1 MLLKARP
8 HAGATPTS
16 PAPPRQER
24 SPDPSR
30 RPPNASKDRATA
42 GRKMR
47 QMPRD
52 DPEPTRRHLTHPGS
66 RWRAWGAHHAPP
78 AARGSPGSGPGSGTA
93 RAAVGNAR
101 TTARTG
107 QRPRYEGRGTPTTSS
122 ARPASDGPPLPPR
135 PTPQHLRSRRIES
148 PGGRRPR
155 CGARASRG
163 PPSSAPP
170 HDPHVTRSIVTDP
183 AELACLLARLQQ
195 ATDELPAGAMPA
207 LVAQLAALAMQ
218 AAGRMAG
225 GAAAQPPR
233 VPPAERQQDLTQEE
247 AATVFN
253 IPLRTV
259 RFLSRTKRIAS
270 YKRRRNR
277 MLRPADVA
285 AYIEKCRETGVA
297 LTVYHGVTMRRDPRG
312 DAAHP
317 RDARTHPG
325 GVRRTARRDPGDRRA
340 MGDGTGQGPAHG

>member
-1 MLLKARP
+1 
-8 HAGATPTS
+8 
-16 PAPPRQER
+16 PR
-24 SPDPSR
+24 PSR
-30 RPPNASKDRATA
+30 
-42 GRKMR
+42 
-47 QMPRD
+47 
-52 DPEPTRRHLTHPGS
+52 
-66 RWRAWGAHHAPP
+66 
-78 AARGSPGSGPGSGTA
+78 
-93 RAAVGNAR
+93 
-101 TTARTG
+101 
-107 QRPRYEGRGTPTTSS
+107 QRPRF
-122 ARPASDGPPLPPR
+122 ARPAS
-135 PTPQHLRSRRIES
+135 
-148 PGGRRPR
+148 
-155 CGARASRG
+155 
-163 PPSSAPP
+163 SAPT

-218 AAGRMAG
+218 AAARMVG

-233 VPPAERQQDLTQEE
+233 LPLAERQQDLTQEE

-270 YKRRRNR
+270 YKRGRNR

-297 LTVYHGVTMRRDPRG
+297 LTVYHGVTMRRDARG

-317 RDARTHPG
+317 RDARTHQAAVPQPPG
-325 GVRRTARRDPGDRRA
+325 RDPGNLRRWGA
-340 MGDGTGQGPAHG
+340 GPVQVPGHGEPPNPLPGQTAPPKPRRGEEA

>member
-1 MLLKARP
+1 M
-8 HAGATPTS
+8 
-16 PAPPRQER
+16 
-24 SPDPSR
+24 
-30 RPPNASKDRATA
+30 
-42 GRKMR
+42 
-47 QMPRD
+47 
-52 DPEPTRRHLTHPGS
+52 
-66 RWRAWGAHHAPP
+66 
-78 AARGSPGSGPGSGTA
+78 
-93 RAAVGNAR
+93 
-101 TTARTG
+101 
-107 QRPRYEGRGTPTTSS
+107 
-122 ARPASDGPPLPPR
+122 
-135 PTPQHLRSRRIES
+135 
-148 PGGRRPR
+148 
-155 CGARASRG
+155 
-163 PPSSAPP
+163 
-170 HDPHVTRSIVTDP
+170 TDP

-195 ATDELPAGAMPA
+195 ATDELPAGALPA
-207 LVAQLAALAMQ
+207 LVTQLAALAMQ
-218 AAGRMAG
+218 AAARMVG

-233 VPPAERQQDLTQEE
+233 VPLAERQQDLTQEE

-270 YKRRRNR
+270 YKRGRNR